1 MVFRHASAHSA
12 IMRRILYIHTGKA
25 GNVWSDRPP
34 RGIILTIFAKFRTAP
49 NVAPSHFLKRPRM
62 DYDSLPRAA
71 LIRLLQEQEQ
81 ANRDAGKDGI
91 RLNYAGRTAPWQIT
105 RLVKPKLS
113 KIIKKYSI
121 GDEAQQAVNEI
132 WDGENLSTMVTL
144 YKHRGQVDLI
154 LTDPP
159 YNTGEDFRYN
169 DKWDKDPNDPD
180 LGDLVPKDD
189 GSRHSKWLKFM
200 TPRLW
205 MMREML
211 KPGGVIAICIDHREL
226 YRLGMLMD
234 EIFKE
239 ENRLAIIN
247 WQKSAAARPDNKHVS
262 TSTEYVL
269 VYAKDLSKVKTASLE
284 RSDADNKRYS
294 NVDNDL
300 GGEWREGNLT
310 AKSYSS
316 KDDYGIQSPFTGA
329 IHYPAG
335 HGAWRHPKKNIMG
348 WLAGWDCEY
357 EERDIEDGRGLAL
370 MVKGQRV
377 DKVSKTV
384 SQRALARLNQDN
396 WPFVWF
402 GRDGAGRP
410 RVKTYLEKIRKGKVP
425 VTYWSDIDL
434 GSDQEAPIELGSAAW
449 DYAESGRSA
458 DGVKELTDVVGVGH
472 NFTTVKPLKLV
483 SKIVELWCKPD
494 GLVLDPFAGSGT
506 TGHAVLKLNEEANSA
521 RRFIL
526 IEQGNTEKGDHY
538 ARSLTSERLRRV
550 ITGDWVSG
558 RKTALPGGFRFMEL
572 KKEKIDAK
580 AVNELAREEMIDLL
594 LTVYWNKAEKAKSY
608 LQRQPLGAHRHLFA
622 VNSRNEGFFLIWD
635 GPDQPSV
642 LNRETFKRLAEEAKQ
657 SGLSSRYHVY
667 ATIATYVGNG
677 IEFYKIPDSVLE
689 HIGFNSRAD
698 AYNNEEVGE
707 LLDV

>member
-1 MVFRHASAHSA
+1 
-12 IMRRILYIHTGKA
+12 
-25 GNVWSDRPP
+25 
-34 RGIILTIFAKFRTAP
+34 
-49 NVAPSHFLKRPRM
+49 M

-91 RLNYAGRTAPWQIT
+91 SLNYAGRTAPWHIT
-105 RLVKPKLS
+105 RQVKPKLH
-113 KIIKKYSI
+113 KIVKKLSV
-121 GDEAQQAVNEI
+121 GDEAHQAVNQI

-144 YKHRGQVDLI
+144 YKHRGSVDLI

-234 EIFKE
+234 EIFHE
-239 ENRLAIIN
+239 DNRIGIIN
-247 WQKSAAARPDNKHVS
+247 WQKAYSPKNDTGGKKGGLSSA
-262 TSTEYVL
+262 TEYVL
-269 VYAKDLSKVKTASLE
+269 VYAKDENRAKTNMLARTEAMNARYTNIDSDTDGDWASA
-284 RSDADNKRYS
+284 DA
-294 NVDNDL
+294 
-300 GGEWREGNLT
+300 T
-310 AKSYSS
+310 APEYRKT
-316 KDDYGIQSPFTGA
+316 GTFAIQSPFTGQLYYPTRGHWVNEAKEMKRLLDAWGSPYIYKQLDDGCEAKA
-329 IHYPAG
+329 IVLKG
-335 HGAWRHPKKNIMG
+335 CKF
-348 WLAGWDCEY
+348 
-357 EERDIEDGRGLAL
+357 DGNEPVLPCAAS
-370 MVKGQRV
+370 V
-377 DKVSKTV
+377 
-384 SQRALARLNQDN
+384 AARKAAMARYKLPN
-396 WPFVWF
+396 WPQLIFT
-402 GRDGAGRP
+402 DGGQGGP
-410 RVKTYLEKIRKGKVP
+410 RMKKHLNKIKKGKVP
-425 VTYWSDIDL
+425 LTYWANEDYETPLEVDSQ
-434 GSDQEAPIELGSAAW
+434 SW
-449 DYAESGRSA
+449 DHEESGHSQT
-458 DGVKELTDVVGVGH
+458 GINELDSVVGKGH
-472 NFTTVKPLKLV
+472 DFKTVKPLRLIK
-483 SKIVELWCKPD
+483 KIIQIWCKPD

-506 TGHAVLKLNEEANSA
+506 TAHAVIELNAESGTN
-521 RRFIL
+521 RNFIL

-538 ARSLTSERLRRV
+538 ARSLTAERVRRV
-550 ITGDWVSG
+550 TTGEFASG
-558 RKTALPGGFRFMEL
+558 KRDPLPGGFRFIEL

-608 LQRQPLGAHRHLFA
+608 LQRLPPGTHRHLFA
-622 VNSRNEGFFLIWD
+622 VNSKNEGFFLIWD
-635 GPDQPSV
+635 ESDQPSK
-642 LNRETFKRLAEEAKQ
+642 LNRESFKRVAEEAKAAN
-657 SGLSSRYHVY
+657 LASRYHVY

-698 AYNNEEVGE
+698 AYNNEESGE

>member
-1 MVFRHASAHSA
+1 
-12 IMRRILYIHTGKA
+12 
-25 GNVWSDRPP
+25 
-34 RGIILTIFAKFRTAP
+34 
-49 NVAPSHFLKRPRM
+49 M

-91 RLNYAGRTAPWQIT
+91 RLNYAGRTAPWHIT
-105 RLVKPKLS
+105 RQVKPKLH
-113 KIIKKYSI
+113 KIVKKFSV
-121 GDEAQQAVNEI
+121 GDEAHQAVNEI

-144 YKHRGQVDLI
+144 YKHRGRVDLI

-180 LGDLVPKDD
+180 LGDLVPRDD

-234 EIFKE
+234 EIFHE
-239 ENRLAIIN
+239 DNRIGIIN
-247 WQKSAAARPDNKHVS
+247 WQKAYSPKNDTGGKKGGLSSA
-262 TSTEYVL
+262 TEYVL
-269 VYAKDLSKVKTASLE
+269 VYAKDEERAKTGLLARTEAMNARYTNIDEDLEGDWAS
-284 RSDADNKRYS
+284 SDAAAPEYRRT
-294 NVDNDL
+294 
-300 GGEWREGNLT
+300 GT
-310 AKSYSS
+310 F
-316 KDDYGIQSPFTGA
+316 GIQSPFTGKMFYPSGNPASNHWRLEAKEMKKLLESWGTEYVYKQLDDGCEAKA
-329 IHYPAG
+329 IV
-335 HGAWRHPKKNIMG
+335 
-348 WLAGWDCEY
+348 L
-357 EERDIEDGRGLAL
+357 
-370 MVKGQRV
+370 KGC
-377 DKVSKTV
+377 K
-384 SQRALARLNQDN
+384 
-396 WPFVWF
+396 FV
-402 GRDGAGRP
+402 GNEPVLDGAAVKAARGKALERYKQPHWPQLIFTDGGEGGP
-410 RVKTYLEKIRKGKVP
+410 RLKKHLNKIKKGKVP
-425 VTYWSDIDL
+425 LTYWANEDYDTPL
-434 GSDQEAPIELGSAAW
+434 EIESQSW
-449 DYAESGRSA
+449 DHEESGHSQT
-458 DGVKELTDVVGVGH
+458 GINELDAVVGKGH
-472 NFTTVKPLKLV
+472 DFKTVKPLRLIK
-483 SKIVELWCKPD
+483 KIIQIWCKPD

-506 TGHAVLKLNEEANSA
+506 TGHAVVELNAESGADRN
-521 RRFIL
+521 FIL

-538 ARSLTSERLRRV
+538 ARSLTAERVRRV
-550 ITGDWVSG
+550 ITGEYASG
-558 RKTALPGGFRFMEL
+558 KRDPLPGGFRFIEL

-608 LQRQPLGAHRHLFA
+608 LQRLPLGSHRHLFA
-622 VNSRNEGFFLIWD
+622 VNSKNEGFFLIWD
-635 GPDQPSV
+635 DTDQPSK
-642 LNRETFKRLAEEAKQ
+642 LNRESFKRVAEEAKAA
-657 SGLSSRYHVY
+657 GLASRYHVY

-698 AYNNEEVGE
+698 AYNNEESGE

>member
-1 MVFRHASAHSA
+1 M
-12 IMRRILYIHTGKA
+12 
-25 GNVWSDRPP
+25 
-34 RGIILTIFAKFRTAP
+34 
-49 NVAPSHFLKRPRM
+49 APSHLLKRPRM

-81 ANRDAGKDGI
+81 ENRDAGKDGI

-113 KIIKKYSI
+113 KPVKKYSV
-121 GDEAQQAVNEI
+121 GDEPQHVLNEI

-144 YKHRGQVDLI
+144 YKHRGRVDLI

-180 LGDLVPKDD
+180 LGDLVAKDD

-226 YRLGMLMD
+226 FRLGMLMD

-239 ENRLAIIN
+239 ENRIGIIN
-247 WQKSAAARPDNKHVS
+247 WQKAYSPKSDTGGKKGGVS
-262 TSTEYVL
+262 TATEYVL
-269 VYAKDLSKVKTASLE
+269 VYAKDSDRAKTHMLE
-284 RSDADNKRYS
+284 RTDAMNSRYS
-294 NVDNDL
+294 NDDGDPDEWASDNPSGPGADSH
-300 GGEWREGNLT
+300 R
-310 AKSYSS
+310 KMV
-316 KDDYGIQSPFTGA
+316 YGIQNPFTGELY
-329 IHYPAG
+329 YPPE
-335 HGAWRHPKKNIMG
+335 GACWRSDKKDMKAWLEGWGSDYEEKWLDDSNEFFDEKTQKVVRVKGLVLKGSVFSDGAPSGPQNVLDEAKKN
-348 WLAGWDCEY
+348 AS
-357 EERDIEDGRGLAL
+357 DIYAQGPWPRIIFTKEG
-370 MVKGQRV
+370 KGGP
-377 DKVSKTV
+377 
-384 SQRALARLNQDN
+384 RLK
-396 WPFVWF
+396 
-402 GRDGAGRP
+402 R
-410 RVKTYLEKIRKGKVP
+410 YLKDIRKGKVAMS
-425 VTYWSDIDL
+425 YWANEDYDDPMQIGTQS
-434 GSDQEAPIELGSAAW
+434 W
-449 DYAESGRSA
+449 DHEESGHSQT
-458 DGVKELTDVVGVGH
+458 GINELDAVVGKGH
-472 NFTTVKPLKLV
+472 NFKTVKPLRLIK
-483 SKIVELWCKPD
+483 KIIQMWCRPD

-506 TGHAVLKLNEEANSA
+506 TGHAVVELNAESGADRN
-521 RRFIL
+521 FIL

-538 ARSLTSERLRRV
+538 ARSLTAERVKRV
-550 ITGDWVSG
+550 ITGDFANG
-558 RKTALPGGFRFMEL
+558 KREALPGGFRFIEL

-635 GPDQPSV
+635 GPEQPSV

-667 ATIATYVGNG
+667 ATIATYVGSG

-698 AYNNEEVGE
+698 AYNNEESGE